1 VCARERKRESP
12 RINQIGLLLARVSK
26 EYNIINPGRRALSLE
41 RAAVARI
48 SVVNLPLLLN
58 AHFKILMGAPG
69 ASLSPAVNAP
79 QMPSLWLASKQISS
93 LAQPAWNHYHVAA
106 GKRKMNE
113 SHRNN
118 GEGVALASAALFKS
132 KEIKSKN

>member
-1 VCARERKRESP
+1 VCARKRKRESP

-69 ASLSPAVNAP
+69 ASLSPLMLP
-79 QMPSLWLASKQISS
+79 KCRHFGSLQSKYRLSPSQRGIIITS
-93 LAQPAWNHYHVAA
+93 LL
-106 GKRKMNE
+106 E
-113 SHRNN
+113 
-118 GEGVALASAALFKS
+118 
-132 KEIKSKN
+132 KEK